1 MAKDL
6 LLEIGTEEIP
16 ARFIPNILSQMKSNM
31 EAKLGEL
38 RLDFAGVEVYATPRR
53 LTLCVRKIAEQQPD
67 QTKENKGPS
76 VKIAFDEQGNPSKA
90 AQGFARGQKVDPKDL
105 VVKDD
110 YVYAIVHEKGQ
121 ETANLLPSVLEELIL
136 GLNFPKNMR
145 WANLDFKFVR
155 PIRWLLAIWEDVR
168 IPLTIAGVASDM
180 FTMGHRFLGAGKV
193 EVASVQ
199 DYFAKLKDNFVML
212 DPKEREQVIVEQIE
226 ALAAKEGGKADITED
241 LLEEVVYLVEYP
253 TALCGSFEDKYLA
266 LPPEAVITPMR
277 EHQRYFPVLDQDGNL
292 MPRFITVRNGSADH
306 LEVVQHGNERVLRA
320 RLDDAKFFY
329 EEDKKQT
336 LASRVDKLKTIVF
349 QEGLGTIYDKAIR
362 LQELAVFVAKEAGI
376 AVDEDELRRAALLVK
391 TDLLTGMVGE
401 FSELQGIMGR
411 EYAKLDGETDAV
423 AEAIFEHY
431 LPRFAGDILPQTDIG
446 RIVGIADKIDNI
458 VATFSRGLIPTGS
471 QDPYALRRQAL
482 GIAHIALDAGYSVS
496 LANVAAKAAQLI
508 GIDEAKTAELTQAVQ
523 DFFVLRMKNIL
534 SDEGVRYDIV
544 DAVLEAG
551 CDDLADC
558 ASRAHVLQ
566 DNDFSVAVQAL
577 TRVSNLVKD
586 SDLLAVD
593 TAIFEQEAEGAL
605 WEAFGAVKEVATHEQ
620 RLAALVKLAQP
631 IDRFFADVM
640 VMAKDEAV
648 KNNRIALLNHI
659 KQFAGVLAD
668 FRKIV

>member
-16 ARFIPNILSQMKSNM
+16 ARFIPGILAQMESL
-31 EAKLGEL
+31 ASTRLAEL
-38 RLDFAGVEVYATPRR
+38 RLAFEAVEVYATPRR
-53 LTLCVRKIAEQQPD
+53 LTLCVKQVAEQQLD
-67 QTKENKGPS
+67 QTSENKGPS
-76 VKIAFDEQGNPSKA
+76 VKIAFDAEGNPSKA

-105 VVKDD
+105 VVKDG
-110 YVYAIVHEKGQ
+110 YVYAIVHEEGQ
-121 ETANLLPSVLEELIL
+121 ATEALLPSFLEELIL

-145 WANLDFKFVR
+145 WANLDFKYVR
-155 PIRWLLAIWEDVR
+155 PIRWLLAIWDNVR
-168 IPLTIAGVASDM
+168 IPLTIAEVSSDM
-180 FTMGHRFLGAGKV
+180 FTMGHRFLSQGKV
-193 EVASVQ
+193 AVESVA
-199 DYFAKLKDNFVML
+199 DYFAKLKENFVMI
-212 DPKEREQVIVEQIE
+212 DQKEREEVIVAQIN
-226 ALAAKEGGKADITED
+226 ALAEKEGGRAEITED

-253 TALCGSFEDKYLA
+253 TALCGTFEDKYLA
-266 LPPEAVITPMR
+266 LPQEAVITPMR
-277 EHQRYFPVLDQDGNL
+277 EHQRYFPVLDANGAL

-306 LEVVQHGNERVLRA
+306 LEIVQHGNERVLRA

-336 LASRVDKLKTIVF
+336 LESRVEKLKTIVF
-349 QEGLGTIYDKAIR
+349 QDGLGTIYDKAVR
-362 LQELAVFVAKEAGI
+362 LQELSVFFAAEANVQ
-376 AVDEDELRRAALLVK
+376 ADEADIRRAALLVK

-411 EYAKLDGETDAV
+411 EYARLDGEKEVV

-482 GIAHIALDAGYSVS
+482 GIAHICIAAGYSVS
-496 LANVAAKAAQLI
+496 IARIAEKAAQLL
-508 GIDEAKTAELTQAVQ
+508 GLDEAKTKELVCAVQ
-523 DFFVLRMKNIL
+523 EFFVLRMKNIL
-534 SDEGVRYDIV
+534 SDAGVRYDIV
-544 DAVLEAG
+544 DAALEAG
-551 CDDLADC
+551 CDDVADT
-558 ASRAHVLQ
+558 AARAHVLQ
-566 DNDFSVAVQAL
+566 NHDFSVAVQAL
-577 TRVSNLVKD
+577 TRVMNLVKD
-586 SDLLAVD
+586 SELLAVD
-593 TAIFEQEAEGAL
+593 TALFEEEAEGAL
-605 WEAFGAVKEVATHEQ
+605 WEAFNNVKEVATHQ
-620 RLAALVKLAQP
+620 ARLEALVALAQP

>member
-16 ARFIPNILSQMKSNM
+16 ARFIPGILSQMESQMK
-31 EAKLGEL
+31 AKLEEL
-38 RLDFAGVEVYATPRR
+38 RLDFEAVEVYATPRR
-53 LTLCVRKIAEQQPD
+53 LTLCVRQVAEEQPD

-76 VKIAFDEQGNPSKA
+76 VKIAFDADGNPSKA

-121 ETANLLPSVLEELIL
+121 KTEALLTRVLEELIL

-155 PIRWLLAIWEDVR
+155 PIRWLLAIWENVR

-180 FTMGHRFLGAGKV
+180 FTMGHRFLGQGKV
-193 EVASVQ
+193 EVTSVA
-199 DYFAKLKDNFVML
+199 DYFTKLKDNFVML

-226 ALAAKEGGKADITED
+226 ALAAQEGGKAEITED

-253 TALCGSFEDKYLA
+253 TALCGSFEDAYLA

-277 EHQRYFPVLDQDGNL
+277 EHQRYFPVLDKDGKL

-306 LEVVQHGNERVLRA
+306 IEVVQHGNERVLRA

-349 QEGLGTIYDKAIR
+349 QEGLGTIYDKAVR
-362 LQELAVFVAKEAGI
+362 LQELAVFLAQEAGVN
-376 AVDEDELRRAALLVK
+376 ADEAELRRAALLAK

-411 EYAKLDGETDAV
+411 EYAKLDGESDAV

-431 LPRFAGDILPQTDIG
+431 LPRFAGDVLPQTDIG

-482 GIAHIALDAGYSVS
+482 GIAHIVIEAGYSVS
-496 LANVAAKAAQLI
+496 LTRVAVKVAELL
-508 GIDEAKTAELTQAVQ
+508 GLDDAKTDELMNAVH

-534 SDEGVRYDIV
+534 SDAGVRYDIV

-558 ASRAHVLQ
+558 EKRAQVLQ
-566 DNDFSVAVQAL
+566 NHDFSTAVQAL

-586 SDLLAVD
+586 SELLDVD
-593 TAIFEQEAEGAL
+593 AALFEQEAEGAL
-605 WEAFGAVKEVATHEQ
+605 WEAFDAVKDVDNHEM
-620 RLAALVKLAQP
+620 RLEALIKLAQP
-631 IDRFFADVM
+631 IDKFFADVM
-640 VMAKDEAV
+640 VMAKDDAV

-659 KQFAGVLAD
+659 KLFAGVLAD

>member
-16 ARFIPNILSQMKSNM
+16 ARFIPGILSQMESQMK
-31 EAKLGEL
+31 AKLEDL
-38 RLDFAGVEVYATPRR
+38 RLAFQAVEVYATPRR
-53 LTLCVRKIAEQQPD
+53 LTLCVRQVAEEQPD

-76 VKIAFDEQGNPSKA
+76 VKIAFDAEGNPSKA

-121 ETANLLPSVLEELIL
+121 KTEELLPSVLEELIL

-155 PIRWLLAIWEDVR
+155 PIRWLLAIWENVR

-180 FTMGHRFLGAGKV
+180 FTMGHRFLGQGKV
-193 EVASVQ
+193 EVASVA
-199 DYFAKLKDNFVML
+199 DYFTKLKDNFVML

-226 ALAAKEGGKADITED
+226 ALAAKEGGKAEITED

-253 TALCGSFEDKYLA
+253 TALCGSFEDAYLA

-277 EHQRYFPVLDQDGNL
+277 EHQRYFPVLDKDGKL

-306 LEVVQHGNERVLRA
+306 IEVVQHGNERVLRA

-349 QEGLGTIYDKAIR
+349 QEGLGTIYDKAVR
-362 LQELAVFVAKEAGI
+362 LQELAVFLAQEAGVN
-376 AVDEDELRRAALLVK
+376 ADEAELRRAALLAK

-411 EYAKLDGETDAV
+411 EYAKLDGESDAV

-482 GIAHIALDAGYSVS
+482 GIAHIVLDAGYSIS
-496 LANVAAKAAQLI
+496 LASVAAKV
-508 GIDEAKTAELTQAVQ
+508 AELLGLDDAKAEELMNAVQ

-544 DAVLEAG
+544 DAVLEVG

-558 ASRAHVLQ
+558 SKRAHVLQ

-586 SDLLAVD
+586 SELLDVD
-593 TAIFEQEAEGAL
+593 AALFEQEAEGAL
-605 WEAFGAVKEVATHEQ
+605 WEAFDAVKDVDNHEM
-620 RLAALVKLAQP
+620 RLEALVKLAQP
-631 IDRFFADVM
+631 IDKFFADVM

>member
-16 ARFIPNILSQMKSNM
+16 ARFIPNILSQMKSDM
-31 EAKLGEL
+31 EAKLAEL
-38 RLDFAGVEVYATPRR
+38 RLAFAGVEVYATPRR
-53 LTLCVRKIAEQQPD
+53 LTLCVREVAEQQPD

-76 VKIAFDEQGNPSKA
+76 VKIAFDADGNPSKA

-155 PIRWLLAIWEDVR
+155 PIRWLLAVWENVR
-168 IPLTIAGVASDM
+168 IPLAIAGVASDM

-193 EVASVQ
+193 EVTSVA

-277 EHQRYFPVLDQDGNL
+277 EHQRYFPVLDQDGAL

-336 LASRVDKLKTIVF
+336 LADRVDKLKTIVF
-349 QEGLGTIYDKAIR
+349 QEGLGTIYDKAVR
-362 LQELAVFVAKEAGI
+362 LQELAVFVAQEAGI
-376 AVDEDELRRAALLVK
+376 AVDEAELRRAALLVK

-411 EYAKLDGETDAV
+411 EYARLDGETDAV

-431 LPRFAGDILPQTDIG
+431 LPRFAGDVLPQTDIG

-482 GIAHIALDAGYSVS
+482 GIAHIAIEAGYSVS
-496 LANVAAKAAQLI
+496 LASVAGKAAQLL
-508 GIDEAKTAELTQAVQ
+508 GLDEAKSQELSKAVH

-551 CDDLADC
+551 CDDLADT
-558 ASRAHVLQ
+558 AQRAHVLQ
-566 DNDFSVAVQAL
+566 DHDFSIAVQAL

-586 SDLLAVD
+586 SEQLDVD
-593 TAIFEQEAEGAL
+593 TTLFEEAAEGAL
-605 WEAFGAVKEVATHEQ
+605 WEAFGAVKDVKSHEQ
-620 RLAALVKLAQP
+620 RLAALVTLAQP
-631 IDRFFADVM
+631 IDKFFADVM